1 MGGDDREGGNVE
13 GGRSE
18 VDVAFWGG
26 EKFAGWRSEG
36 GVRNSVSGRSH
47 RVVGVPCPLRLLC
60 ILQQPST
67 PCFSASAS
75 VSRNV
80 AQDSRVMTDCEL
92 AGGGWCLVAGARQCA
107 TGQSTEYEGKRSA
120 KERA

>member
-1 MGGDDREGGNVE
+1 MGGDDREGGNIE

-92 AGGGWCLVAGARQCA
+92 AGGRVVSCRRCQTVRHW
-107 TGQSTEYEGKRSA
+107 TEYEGKRSA

>member
-1 MGGDDREGGNVE
+1 MGGDDREGGNIE

-47 RVVGVPCPLRLLC
+47 RVVVGVPCPLRLLC

-67 PCFSASAS
+67 PWSSAGWRAD
-75 VSRNV
+75 
-80 AQDSRVMTDCEL
+80 AAASRVNVGCV
-92 AGGGWCLVAGARQCA
+92 C
-107 TGQSTEYEGKRSA
+107 SKRPRYRRGCVQAS
-120 KERA
+120 KQQ